1 MGTKLRVLIVEDSE
15 DDLFVVLHLLQNNGY
30 EVIYK
35 WVDNIPEINVALSE
49 QWDIII
55 CDYYLIG
62 FNALDVLAIVHN
74 QALDLPL
81 IVISAVMDEEIAVTA
96 MQAGAKDFVSKGRL
110 KRLIPAIERSLREAE
125 NNRQRQQVEKALKES
140 EQKLQAFNERLT
152 LALDAVQMG
161 IWDWDILTNETIWT
175 PYHEIIL
182 GYTPGTPQRSYAEW
196 ANRVHPEDLPEVE
209 MHLQAAIAQKRN
221 WEQEYRIVHP
231 NGSLHWV
238 TGSGRIYYNDA
249 GQPIRMV
256 GIIVDITEK
265 KQLETQFLRAQRL
278 ENLGILASGIAHDLN
293 NILTPILA
301 TAQLLPV
308 TIANLS
314 DRNRHYLNILEI
326 STRRGADLVQQ
337 ILSFARGTED
347 KRLILQVKHLLLDI
361 EQVIKSTFPKF
372 IKLEK
377 NIDYKLS
384 TVNANA
390 TQLHQVFMNLVIN
403 ARDAMPNGGTLNL
416 SASNIYIDE
425 TFAATNIEAQI
436 GDYIVVSISDTG
448 TGISPDIIE
457 KIFDPFFTTKEVGKG
472 TGLGLSTVLG
482 IIKKHGGFIEVTS
495 KINQGSCFKVY
506 LPAITIVNEALNTE
520 DLELPKGNGELIL
533 LVDDE
538 ITIADITKTALETY
552 NYTVLLAKNGLEAI
566 SLYVQYQNTIKLVL
580 MDIHMPSIDGKTAI
594 ITLQKINPQVPIIA
608 MSGSKDGTEQNPLI
622 NYNELQGFLPKP
634 FTVHQLLTILQN
646 VIQ

>member
-1 MGTKLRVLIVEDSE
+1 
-15 DDLFVVLHLLQNNGY
+15 
-30 EVIYK
+30 
-35 WVDNIPEINVALSE
+35 
-49 QWDIII
+49 
-55 CDYYLIG
+55 
-62 FNALDVLAIVHN
+62 
-74 QALDLPL
+74 
-81 IVISAVMDEEIAVTA
+81 
-96 MQAGAKDFVSKGRL
+96 MQAGANDFVSKGRL

-125 NNRQRQQVEKALKES
+125 NNRQRQQAEKALKES
-140 EQKLQAFNERLT
+140 EQKVQAFNERLT

-161 IWDWDILTNETIWT
+161 IWDWDIPTNETIWT

-196 ANRVHPEDLPEVE
+196 ANRVHPEDLPQVE
-209 MHLQAAIAQKRN
+209 MQLQAAIAQKRN
-221 WEQEYRIVHP
+221 WEQEYRIIHP

-238 TGSGRIYYNDA
+238 TSRGRIYYNDV
-249 GQPIRMV
+249 GQAMRMV
-256 GIIVDITEK
+256 GIIIDITEK

-314 DRNRHYLNILEI
+314 DRNRHYLNILET

-347 KRLILQVKHLLLDI
+347 KRLMLQVKHLLLDI
-361 EQVIKSTFPKF
+361 EKVIKSTFPKF
-372 IKLEK
+372 IELEK
-377 NIDYKLS
+377 NINYNLW

-416 SASNIYIDE
+416 SATNIYIDE
-425 TFAATNIEAQI
+425 TYNATNPEAQI
-436 GDYIVVSISDTG
+436 GAYVVVSVSDTG
-448 TGISPDIIE
+448 TGIPPDIIE

-472 TGLGLSTVLG
+472 TGLGLSTVFS
-482 IIKKHGGFIEVTS
+482 IIKKHGGFIEVSST
-495 KINQGSCFKVY
+495 INQGSCFKVY
-506 LPAITIVNEALNTE
+506 LPATTTANEQLNTE
-520 DLELPKGNGELIL
+520 DFELPKGNGELIL

-538 ITIADITKTALETY
+538 IAIGDITKTTLEAY
-552 NYTVLLAKNGLEAI
+552 NYTVLLARNGMEAI
-566 SLYVQYQNTIKLVL
+566 ASYVQYKNTIKLVL
-580 MDIHMPSIDGKTAI
+580 MDIHMPSVDGKTAI
-594 ITLQKINPQVPIIA
+594 ITLQKINSQVPIIA
-608 MSGSKDGTEQNPLI
+608 MSGSKDGMGENPQI

-634 FTVHQLLTILQN
+634 FTVYELLTILQN
-646 VIQ
+646 VLHS